1 MSEDEFEMEAQ
12 NDSEDPQWSAL
23 TTEQK
28 KELMMVVFDDEE
40 WYAGTPAHIGG
51 SSLPEFGEIAS
62 RLSAPKSDIMKYYAA
77 WVKTKGL
84 DPAEIMKRGQTMEQ
98 ATQSTPPSTP
108 ANNPMQS
115 VASSV
120 ASGGNMTKGV
130 ASQMKNALMGDMM
143 GSMFGDEQAG
153 KGGGDMKYMM
163 GMMMMSNMLESERR
177 QHEAQMQMQREQFAA
192 SQNNAI
198 RQEQQQRQD
207 MMMTQQMSFMN
218 NMFKQGMNKQDDE
231 FGALLKTAAMDRV
244 ADSLFGGSES
254 TAERIISKVLDP
266 TTLGAAIAGAKGAM
280 GARQSAVPAGYDVPS
295 YNPYAQPMPPP
306 QAQPPQ
312 VPPQQEEELGGF
324 FEGPEQENQPT
335 GVSEVVEVSD
345 EEYKQSLVTAFEQ
358 HMGHQLEDEK
368 TRTALLEQIDIAI
381 EVVKIRHPELTPQNK
396 LEIMSQQLILVRSL
410 RDIGMGLREASGY
423 VSQGMNE
430 DTVVGGIKSE
440 LQKQPVFYQIFS
452 ENTYEEMM
460 GIIEPFKET
469 GGVIHDYNYLLQP
482 EIANLCRSVLQSVK
496 QG

>member
-1 MSEDEFEMEAQ
+1 MSEDDFEMEAQ
-12 NDSEDPQWSAL
+12 GGNDDPQWSSL

-51 SSLPEFGEIAS
+51 ASLPEFGEIAS
-62 RLSAPKSDIMKYYAA
+62 RLSAPKNDIMKYYAA

-84 DPAEIMKRGQTMEQ
+84 DPAEIMKRGQTMAQ
-98 ATQSTPPSTP
+98 ATQTQPTQQPP
-108 ANNPMQS
+108 NPMQS
-115 VASSV
+115 AATSVASSG
-120 ASGGNMTKGV
+120 SMTKGV
-130 ASQMKNALMGDMM
+130 GSQMKNAMMSDMM
-143 GSMFGDEQAG
+143 STMFDDTS
-153 KGGGDMKYMM
+153 KSDGGGDMKYMM

-192 SQNNAI
+192 GQNNAI

-231 FGALLKTAAMDRV
+231 FGSLLKTAAMDRL
-244 ADSLFGGSES
+244 ADNMFGGSES

-280 GARQSAVPAGYDVPS
+280 GARQNQVPAGYDVPS
-295 YNPYAQPMPPP
+295 YNPYAQPMPP
-306 QAQPPQ
+306 QQPPQ
-312 VPPQQEEELGGF
+312 QPPQPPQQEQELGGF
-324 FEGPEQENQPT
+324 FEGPEQEGPSQMD
-335 GVSEVVEVSD
+335 VEVSD
-345 EEYKQSLVTAFEQ
+345 EEYKQSLVSAFEQ
-358 HMGHQLEDEK
+358 HMGNQLEDEK
-368 TRTALLEQIDIAI
+368 TKSALIEQIDIAVD
-381 EVVKIRHPELTPQNK
+381 VVKMKNPELTPQNK

-410 RDIGMGLREASGY
+410 RDIGMGMREARGY
-423 VSQGMNE
+423 VESGMNH
-430 DTVVGGIKSE
+430 DTVVSGIKSE
-440 LQKQPVFYQIFS
+440 LEKQPVFYEIFS
-452 ENTYEEMM
+452 QNTYEEMM

-482 EIANLCRSVLQSVK
+482 DVANLCRSVLQSVK